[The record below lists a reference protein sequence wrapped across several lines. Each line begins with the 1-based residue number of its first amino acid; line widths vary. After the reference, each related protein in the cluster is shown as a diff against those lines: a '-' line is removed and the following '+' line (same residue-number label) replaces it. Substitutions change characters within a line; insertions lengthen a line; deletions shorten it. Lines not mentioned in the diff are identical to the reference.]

1 MHSWLVLVLALPPA
15 MVAAEEGRW
24 WPVQV
29 LPKALVRTENWQR
42 FSAPNG
48 AYQMLV
54 QSVAGLAAKAV
65 NQGRGDELVWVGTDH
80 ADLEHWYDRLLA
92 RRPQLQVRG
101 VLRPWELVDRYVQQ
115 GIIKGYIVYAW
126 DSSAGALCTFRP
138 GMDCSVNVATSLA
151 GPFGRDC
158 GRAELG
164 ERGQGT
170 RSENAL
176 GRSRQDP
183 GVVFCDLPASVQP
196 PYAVRPGSQNRP
208 GPRFGDCP
216 AGVRRL
222 RPGRA
227 SSGGNGVARTAFAD
241 PRLERWRRRV
251 PGDAIVE
258 HLRPCPD
265 GNQLVHQPAG
275 PDGGHRA
282 GGTRPK

>member
-1 MHSWLVLVLALPPA
+1 

-48 AYQMLV
+48 AYQVLV

-65 NQGRGDELVWVGTDH
+65 NQGRGEELVWVGTDH

-151 GPFGRDC
+151 GLLDGIVVEQSLEKEAKAHGLKMLLD
-158 GRAELG
+158 A
-164 ERGQGT
+164 RG
-170 RSENAL
+170 N
-176 GRSRQDP
+176 
-183 GVVFCDLPASVQP
+183 
-196 PYAVRPGSQNRP
+196 AVRPGSQNRP

-222 RPGRA
+222 RPG
-227 SSGGNGVARTAFAD
+227 
-241 PRLERWRRRV
+241 
-251 PGDAIVE
+251 
-258 HLRPCPD
+258 
-265 GNQLVHQPAG
+265 
-275 PDGGHRA
+275 
-282 GGTRPK
+282 